1 MTRNNKHLSSY
12 SFCGSEIR
20 EWLSWFYLKFSQG
33 IVVKKDVSQDRT
45 ESLARAEGCS
55 LERIRSQDADYC
67 QGPSLLPSVGLP
79 CAVQEGKQNR

>member
-1 MTRNNKHLSSY
+1 MTQNNKHLSSY